1 MHDKLWWTRGL
12 AAWEEIPP
20 YCCLFNAFGK
30 YGGQTLL
37 VLIWSIVVLVLAEW
51 KSQKLVAVDVDNGD
65 DDADNNDDDYGDD
78 DDDDDDEDD
87 V

>member
-37 VLIWSIVVLVLAEW
+37 VLLWSIVVLAKW

-65 DDADNNDDDYGDD
+65 DDADNDD
-78 DDDDDDEDD
+78 DDDDDDDDD